1 MISFRSLADDV
12 PDRLHRFLMPLEN
25 NAMTESLAVASAK
38 IAIVEMIR
46 GGITSAVDMYYHE
59 AAIAKTAS
67 HMGFRL
73 WAGETVLDAPHPG
86 AASFDESLAR
96 CDELC
101 SMNDPLVTPLIA
113 PHAPYSLSERNL
125 ERSFSYAESHGIM
138 WTMHLQEL
146 PMEMSLFKERHS
158 MSPIAWMDDEGLLS
172 SNLIAA
178 HLLLASDDDIMRL
191 AENDVRVVNCPGSNA
206 KAAKGVARIPEM
218 AEAAKILN
226 QHIKDYRINVKAQL
240 DKETGLLQNFI
251 ADLQEKYAEQVET
264 LSLTALV
271 TKMQA
276 ANEKV
281 NELIQQRADEY
292 AMRTVGATKQAR
304 VKVDEAYRNLILV
317 INAYMLMEDDNAD
330 YIAFAKHQNEEIK
343 RIKQQV
349 LGQTSGNKKPDEGGD
364 EPTPEPTH
372 EITAFYPKEGANPDK
387 PLEFPRN
394 KPAVLEGKGLKLVD
408 SPEGKKAQLVLINY
422 VEQRM
427 PHEDSALLLN
437 TDEKIEFTMMYD
449 AAEGQYNFQIETY
462 PDGTEEA
469 VIIKYPETITLV

>member
-1 MISFRSLADDV
+1 MTVIRHALAVAMDDEANVFEDSAIAFSENGIEFIGNDDDLPAEYKTLDAIDGRGHLLVPGMCNMHTHLGMISFRSLADDV

-38 IAIVEMIR
+38 IAIAEMIR

-125 ERSFSYAESHGIM
+125 EKSFSYAESHGIM

-191 AENDVRVVNCPGSNA
+191 AENDVRIVNCPGSNA

-218 AEAAKILN
+218 AEAGCIATLGTDGPSSGNTLDMFMQMRLYAILN
-226 QHIKDYRINVKAQL
+226 KNRLSDRAALPASDVVPLAFRNAGLALSSEIGQLRKGYRSDIVM
-240 DKETGLLQNFI
+240 
-251 ADLQEKYAEQVET
+251 
-264 LSLTALV
+264 LSLEDVNTIPCFDPYSVLV
-271 TKMQA
+271 YSASPMNVTDVFIEGRQLLK
-276 ANEKV
+276 NREFTFPF
-281 NELIQQRADEY
+281 DEI
-292 AMRTVGATKQAR
+292 AEEFREASAGFR
-304 VKVDEAYRNLILV
+304 DEA
-317 INAYMLMEDDNAD
+317 
-330 YIAFAKHQNEEIK
+330 
-343 RIKQQV
+343 
-349 LGQTSGNKKPDEGGD
+349 
-364 EPTPEPTH
+364 
-372 EITAFYPKEGANPDK
+372 
-387 PLEFPRN
+387 
-394 KPAVLEGKGLKLVD
+394 LKL
-408 SPEGKKAQLVLINY
+408 L
-422 VEQRM
+422 
-427 PHEDSALLLN
+427 
-437 TDEKIEFTMMYD
+437 
-449 AAEGQYNFQIETY
+449 
-462 PDGTEEA
+462 
-469 VIIKYPETITLV
+469 